1 MLIGERFVNN
11 IGDLITLINQ
21 YKNEIGYKPDYIV
34 LSNKTLLIMCNGLG
48 NDSFENKIEN
58 IRYEIDNHITEGFVV
73 LCEM

>member
-1 MLIGERFVNN
+1 MLVGERFVNN

-21 YKNEIGYKPDYIV
+21 YKNEIGNKPDYIV

-58 IRYEIDNHITEGFVV
+58 IRYEIDNGITEGFVV